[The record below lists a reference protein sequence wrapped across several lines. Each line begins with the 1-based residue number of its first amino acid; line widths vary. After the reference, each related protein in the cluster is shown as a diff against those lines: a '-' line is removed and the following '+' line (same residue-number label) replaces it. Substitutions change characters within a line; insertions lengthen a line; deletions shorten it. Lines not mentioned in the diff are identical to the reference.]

1 LTVLEGV
8 YPPSEDSFLLM
19 EAIEHLPGVGTALD
33 LCCGTGAVGL
43 SIAGRVRHMVAV
55 DINPIAV
62 RNTIINYR
70 DNGLSER
77 LDAAVG
83 DLFSPLRGNVFDLV
97 IMNPPYVD
105 DLGRVGDLSWSG
117 GRGGRQVIDRFLDTV
132 GAFLGPGGRAA
143 FIQSDLNGLQETLDR
158 AEGKGMAARVIGER
172 VFRFES
178 LLAME
183 VRAQEGGQKD

>member
-19 EAIEHLPGVGTALD
+19 GAIEWLSGVGKALD

-43 SIAGRVRHMVAV
+43 SIAHRVRQMVAV

-62 RNTIINYR
+62 KNTVINYK
-70 DNGLSER
+70 DSGLSER
-77 LDAAVG
+77 LDATVG
-83 DLFSPLRGNVFDLV
+83 DLFSPLRGKVFDLV

-105 DLGRVGDLSWSG
+105 DLGRAGDLSWSG
-117 GRGGRQVIDRFLDTV
+117 GRKGRRVIDHFLDTV
-132 GAFLGPGGRAA
+132 GAFLSPGGRAA
-143 FIQSDLNGLQETLDR
+143 FIQSDLNGLQETLER
-158 AEGKGMAARVIGER
+158 ARGNGLVARVIGER

-183 VRAQEGGQKD
+183 VRAKEVGQKD